1 MIERAVV
8 SEEPILQS
16 PSVPAEPT
24 PPLNFSLEARVARL
38 EDVVASL
45 QDTHHLEERV
55 TEKLSAQISASKRN
69 SANSPNIILEAGRQ
83 LLPAALQTVR
93 QQTDEADAGAQPN
106 LQHHP
111 WLLFDAIA
119 EARAMFRMYFDS
131 CYRVS
136 WIGRVTPLVG
146 CCLLIL
152 SWLTLGGIPFIGF
165 LLDKVFDLALA
176 FVVYKVLHREVQSYR
191 FAIADLHAM
200 TAYRTVSSTP
210 ARSHS

>member
-8 SEEPILQS
+8 SEEPILQN
-16 PSVPAEPT
+16 PSAPAEPAET
-24 PPLNFSLEARVARL
+24 YKFSLEARVARL

-55 TEKLSAQISASKRN
+55 TEKVSAQLSASKKN
-69 SANSPNIILEAGRQ
+69 SASSPNIILEAGRQ
-83 LLPAALQTVR
+83 LLPAALETVR
-93 QQTDEADAGAQPN
+93 QETDEAEANARAG

-111 WLLFDAIA
+111 WLLFDTLA

-131 CYRVS
+131 SYRVS
-136 WIGRVTPLVG
+136 WIARVTPVV
-146 CCLLIL
+146 CFVLLIM
-152 SWLTLGGIPFIGF
+152 SWLMLGGIPLIGF
-165 LLDKVFDLALA
+165 ILDKAVDLALA

-200 TAYRTVSSTP
+200 TAYRTVSNSV
-210 ARSHS
+210 RSHS